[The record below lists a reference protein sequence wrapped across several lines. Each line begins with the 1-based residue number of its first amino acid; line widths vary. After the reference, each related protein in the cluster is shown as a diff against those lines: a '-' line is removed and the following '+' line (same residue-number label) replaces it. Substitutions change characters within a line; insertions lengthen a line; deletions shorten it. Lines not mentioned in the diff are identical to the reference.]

1 MTAGNLRG
9 ETARTPFTTGK
20 LELAFTHV
28 FQPEFVVEN
37 SNVFPVGSRSTKED
51 FLANIL
57 CEAVAALTS
66 TPCKPLIPI
75 TSAGNPGVSA
85 EESDSGDEVP
95 PSLPLPALSKEAL
108 WHLQVFYKPGGYR
121 LTPLTTHRPSRSAR
135 SLYSP

>member
-1 MTAGNLRG
+1 MTAVKLRG

-66 TPCKPLIPI
+66 TPCKPLIPR

-85 EESDSGDEVP
+85 EESESGDEVP
-95 PSLPLPALSKEAL
+95 PSLPLVASSGFLQASLSKL
-108 WHLQVFYKPGGYR
+108 L
-121 LTPLTTHRPSRSAR
+121 
-135 SLYSP
+135 